1 MLATKTKKV
10 AVSSKRQIA
19 IPKEFFDA
27 IGIEKEIIME
37 LNDGVI
43 SIKPVRTH
51 TDDFSEEI
59 LADVIQ
65 EGFTGNDILKEFQRR
80 KNMIRPAISQM
91 IKEATSTK
99 PTSIDDLFGDDDED
113 WFELNDKVPILF
125 HPAAKKYFEKLK
137 KKDKQLSELY
147 KVNLQKIVNNPE
159 IGEFKTGDLAGIRG
173 YDFRH
178 KGTVYEIA
186 YSIEMGDNGEL
197 IVVILA
203 GTRENF
209 YHELK
214 RYLKSK

>member
-10 AVSSKRQIA
+10 AVSSKRQVA

-43 SIKPVRTH
+43 NIKPVRAH

-91 IKEATSTK
+91 IEEAKSAK
-99 PTSIDDLFGDDDED
+99 PTSIDDLFGDDD
-113 WFELNDKVPILF
+113 
-125 HPAAKKYFEKLK
+125 
-137 KKDKQLSELY
+137 KD
-147 KVNLQKIVNNPE
+147 
-159 IGEFKTGDLAGIRG
+159 
-173 YDFRH
+173 
-178 KGTVYEIA
+178 
-186 YSIEMGDNGEL
+186 
-197 IVVILA
+197 
-203 GTRENF
+203 
-209 YHELK
+209 
-214 RYLKSK
+214 

>member
-43 SIKPVRTH
+43 NIKPVRTH

-91 IKEATSTK
+91 IEEATSTK

-113 WFELNDKVPILF
+113 
-125 HPAAKKYFEKLK
+125 
-137 KKDKQLSELY
+137 
-147 KVNLQKIVNNPE
+147 
-159 IGEFKTGDLAGIRG
+159 
-173 YDFRH
+173 
-178 KGTVYEIA
+178 
-186 YSIEMGDNGEL
+186 
-197 IVVILA
+197 
-203 GTRENF
+203 
-209 YHELK
+209 
-214 RYLKSK
+214 